1 MSTTAMTRVNKQDLS
16 SVEDQNVT
24 DNQAP
29 VATGPENSDN
39 NNSNMGEPPAFED
52 KEIIESTVS
61 EKEREDIAANDQ
73 QVVAQNPVI
82 QLTEKEQKR
91 LEKLEAKV
99 INSVAEGWRAL
110 AEIEH
115 YEEGRFWKARFFTF
129 EDYVESKFDFN
140 RKHSMRLVEAGRLL
154 LKLEKA
160 KTESPHPTRE
170 SHMRE
175 ITQKL
180 PESHHVSFWDQYC
193 TDKSITEETISE
205 VTAKDIKEAVREY
218 RKQIPED
225 ELPVK
230 PPREKKVKVPLAEK
244 IRTKSLALLEKVKD
258 LVQELPERDAIVLKI
273 QELEELLNA

>member
-1 MSTTAMTRVNKQDLS
+1 MKIENAVNKK
-16 SVEDQNVT
+16 
-24 DNQAP
+24 
-29 VATGPENSDN
+29 N
-39 NNSNMGEPPAFED
+39 NP
-52 KEIIESTVS
+52 ESTYPNKGQVIAGNLNMDHPIPGFS
-61 EKEREDIAANDQ
+61 APEKEQEDIAANDQ
-73 QVVAQNPVI
+73 QVVVQNPVI